1 MPKVDFNLTSEQDLR
16 DGRDAITIISL
27 QGWLDAQSDGKLI
40 SAAQEAYTQGARN
53 IVIDLEDVDTLTSA
67 GIRALQK
74 IYILFNPEKHT
85 VKSTRMRLC
94 NAQPQVYHVLS
105 LTGFLQSAP
114 NYENRQAALNAFDL

>member
-1 MPKVDFNLTSEQDLR
+1 MPKVDFNLTSEQHLR

-114 NYENRQAALNAFDL
+114 NYETRQAALNAFDL